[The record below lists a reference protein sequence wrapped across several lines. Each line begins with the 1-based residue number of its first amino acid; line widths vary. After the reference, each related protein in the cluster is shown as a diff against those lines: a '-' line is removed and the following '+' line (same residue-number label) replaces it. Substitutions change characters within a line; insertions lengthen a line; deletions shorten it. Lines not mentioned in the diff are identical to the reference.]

1 MYNGRRQTTNKCT
14 IHVSPIALI
23 EKNVFTQ
30 PRWTIQQKRR
40 VDNSKKKPYNSCNC
54 KKKCSISLIIK

>member
-14 IHVSPIALI
+14 IHVSPITLI

-30 PRWTIQQKRR
+30 PRWTVQQKRR
-40 VDNSKKKPYNSCNC
+40 VDNSKKNLTVPVIVRKNALFP
-54 KKKCSISLIIK
+54 

>member
-40 VDNSKKKPYNSCNC
+40 VDNSKKTLTIPVIVRKNALFP
-54 KKKCSISLIIK
+54 